1 MRRLEDLPLFPLG
14 IVMLPGETVPLHVF
28 EERYREMLE
37 RCVEHGEPFC
47 VVLADDED
55 GLRTTGCLTSEI
67 EVLEQLPDGRSNIAV
82 VGGEIVE
89 IETIDAE
96 AHAYLSASA
105 VVVEDEDSPAPPN
118 AVDDALAAYRELAKT
133 AAVRGEAPPEPEPGP
148 RLSYAIAGRIDFG
161 VEVKQALLEARSE
174 KVRLADITRLVRS
187 ASSQL
192 KVANV
197 AGERARSNGKVSSPD
212 EILGRE

>member
-28 EERYREMLE
+28 EERYRSMLE
-37 RCVEHGEPFC
+37 RCLEGDEPFC
-47 VVLADDED
+47 IVLADDEG
-55 GLRTTGCLTSEI
+55 GLRTTGCVTREI
-67 EVLEQLPDGRSNIAV
+67 EVLERLPDGRTNIAV

-89 IETIDAE
+89 IETVDDDA
-96 AHAYLSASA
+96 HSYLSASA
-105 VVVEDEDSPAPPN
+105 VVVDDDDTPAPPD
-118 AVDDALAAYRELAKT
+118 AVDEALAAYRELAMT
-133 AAVRGEAPPEPEPGP
+133 AAVAGEAPPEPEPGP

-174 KVRLADITRLVRS
+174 SARLADITRLVRS

-197 AGERARSNGKVSSPD
+197 AGQRAQSNGKVSSPG
-212 EILGRE
+212 EILGTE